1 MWDVSVCANVCVCMS
16 VCACVCVCA
25 NVCVYECVCVCVRVC
40 ANVFVCVRVCA
51 NAFVCVCV
59 CVCQRVCVCVCVC
72 QRVCVCVG
80 VCDLEKQTQKLGRN
94 PKGEGEDVHLDHD
107 YRQVNAQLKKTLN
120 HPLRVASM
128 LWPADEIVAIKTVDG
143 SQFRSISEIEQMQVR
158 APEPIC
164 VVSACACVCVFFL
177 CVSQF

>member
-1 MWDVSVCANVCVCMS
+1 
-16 VCACVCVCA
+16 
-25 NVCVYECVCVCVRVC
+25 
-40 ANVFVCVRVCA
+40 
-51 NAFVCVCV
+51 
-59 CVCQRVCVCVCVC
+59 
-72 QRVCVCVG
+72 VG

-158 APEPIC
+158 AREPICVVSVCACACVCFLYECPSFSISEIEQMQVRAPEPIC